1 MKQVRMGIIGVG
13 GRGGIA
19 VHWHKPG
26 GTSVVVAGADVS
38 PKNLETFREKYG
50 NVFTTTDYREL
61 LKRKDIDAVAIT
73 SPDWTHEEYAI
84 AALKAGKHVYCEK
97 PIAITIAG
105 CDRILLAAKKSGKKF
120 MVGFNMRYMS
130 VFPVMKDIIEK
141 GVIGEVKAVWVRH
154 FVGLGGQFYYHDWHA
169 NSKNSTGL
177 LLQKGSHDID
187 MIHYLTGKYTKKVS
201 AFGSLDYFGGNKPND
216 LRCKNCK
223 EKDTCWEFVKSE
235 TMDQCCFRK
244 EVDVEDNN
252 IVIMELEG
260 GIKASYLQCHFTP
273 EYLRNYVIIGTEGR
287 VECVNEEKVVIK
299 MRPGVKLVKNSTDKE
314 LTLKPVEGGHGGAD
328 PVICGDFI
336 DYVLTGKKPKT
347 TPVAGRQSVAVGCLG
362 TESIRK
368 GGKVLAV
375 PPLPKGIKE

>member
-26 GTSVVVAGADVS
+26 GKSIVVAGADVS
-38 PKNLETFREKYG
+38 DKNLNEFRKKYP
-50 NVFTTTDYREL
+50 NSFVTKNYKEL
-61 LKRKDIDAVAIT
+61 LKRKDVDAVAIT

-84 AALKAGKHVYCEK
+84 AALRAGKHVYCEK

-105 CDRILLAAKKSGKKF
+105 CDRILVEAKRSGKKF

-130 VFPVMKDIIEK
+130 VFPVMKDIIDR
-141 GVIGEVKAVWVRH
+141 GSIGEIKAVWVRH

-169 NSKNSTGL
+169 NRKNSTGL

-187 MIHYLTGKYTKKVS
+187 MIHYLTGKYTTKVS

-223 EKDTCWEFVKSE
+223 EKETCWEFIDHA

-244 EVDVEDNN
+244 EVNVEDNN
-252 IVIMELEG
+252 MVIMELEG
-260 GIKASYLQCHFTP
+260 GIKATYLQNHFTP
-273 EYLRNYVIIGTEGR
+273 EYLRNYVVIGTEGR
-287 VECVNEEKVVIK
+287 IECVSDDKVIVK
-299 MRPGVKLVKNSTDKE
+299 MRPHVKKVKNYSDKE
-314 LTLKPVEGGHGGAD
+314 VTLKPIEGGHGGAD
-328 PVICGDFI
+328 PIICGDFI
-336 DYVLTGKKPKT
+336 TYVLTGKKSKT
-347 TPVAGRQSVAVGCLG
+347 TPVAGRMSVAVGCLA
-362 TESIRK
+362 TQSIRK
-368 GGKVLAV
+368 GGRVIKIPA
-375 PPLPKGIKE
+375 LPRGIKE